1 MASDHV
7 DNVVVC
13 DEADSERVLTSYYGI
28 GVPSAAKRRLQQ
40 RSVAHCNIPSVI
52 DNDHFSVHLA
62 RRLLLAERSNV
73 SLKQELAEEKLHCE
87 QLTEQVRMIEIRA
100 TRFISC

>member
-1 MASDHV
+1 MNIIAYGDHV
-7 DNVVVC
+7 DNVIVC

-40 RSVAHCNIPSVI
+40 RLITYCNISSLV
-52 DNDHFSVHLA
+52 DNVQFSVHLA

-73 SLKQELAEEKLHCE
+73 SLKQELSEEKLHCE
-87 QLTEQVRMIEIRA
+87 QLTEQVRARDKSI
-100 TRFISC
+100 T

>member
-52 DNDHFSVHLA
+52 DNDHF
-62 RRLLLAERSNV
+62 
-73 SLKQELAEEKLHCE
+73 
-87 QLTEQVRMIEIRA
+87 
-100 TRFISC
+100 